1 MDELRFI
8 VRSVNSKG
16 DVVVIIGLT
25 GSIAS
30 GKSAVAKMIQS
41 YGLPIVDADVVAR
54 QVVEPGSPTLKKIA
68 EAFGQDVIAADGS
81 MDRAKVGSII
91 FHDEAMRQKLNSIIH
106 PAIREEMI
114 RQRDEFI
121 SYGEK
126 NVFMDIPLLFESKL
140 QHFVQKII
148 VVSVSE
154 EVQLTRLM
162 ARNGFSE
169 DEAKARI
176 ETQMPVKE
184 KEALADAV
192 IDNDGTLEQ
201 TAIQLQSILYE
212 WNVLK
217 A

>member
-1 MDELRFI
+1 M
-8 VRSVNSKG
+8 
-16 DVVVIIGLT
+16 IIGLT

-54 QVVEPGSPTLKKIA
+54 QVVEPGSPTLKKIT
-68 EAFGQDVIAADGS
+68 ESFGQDVIAADGS

-91 FHDEAMRQKLNSIIH
+91 FHDEAKRQRLNSIIH
-106 PAIREEMI
+106 PAIREEML

-140 QHFVQKII
+140 EHFVEKII

-154 EVQLTRLM
+154 DVQLSRLM
-162 ARNGFSE
+162 ARNGFTE

-176 ETQMPVKE
+176 STQMPVKE

-201 TAIQLQSILYE
+201 TAIQLQNILYE

>member
-1 MDELRFI
+1 M
-8 VRSVNSKG
+8 
-16 DVVVIIGLT
+16 IIGLT

-30 GKSAVAKMIQS
+30 GKSTVAKMIQA

-54 QVVEPGSPTLKKIA
+54 QVVEPGSVTLKKIA
-68 EAFGQDVIAADGS
+68 EAFGQEIIAEDGS

-91 FHDEAMRQKLNSIIH
+91 FHDETMRQKLNSIIH

-140 QHFVQKII
+140 EHFVENII

-154 EVQLTRLM
+154 EVQLERLM
-162 ARNGFSE
+162 ARNGLTE
-169 DEAKARI
+169 QEARARI
-176 ETQMPVKE
+176 ATQIPVAQ
-184 KEALADAV
+184 KEALAHAV
-192 IDNDGTLEQ
+192 IHNNGTYEQ
-201 TAIQLQSILYE
+201 TAEQLQNIL
-212 WNVLK
+212 LK
-217 A
+217 WQILK

>member
-1 MDELRFI
+1 M
-8 VRSVNSKG
+8 
-16 DVVVIIGLT
+16 IIGLT

-54 QVVEPGSPTLKKIA
+54 QVVEPDSETLRKIA
-68 EAFGQDVIAADGS
+68 EVFGKEVIAEDGS
-81 MDRAKVGSII
+81 MDRAKVGNII
-91 FHDEAMRQKLNSIIH
+91 FHDETMRKKLNDIIH
-106 PAIREEMI
+106 PAIRGEMI

-140 QHFVQKII
+140 EHFVEKII

-154 EVQLTRLM
+154 EVQLERLM
-162 ARNGFSE
+162 VRNGFNE
-169 DEAKARI
+169 QEARARI
-176 ETQMPVKE
+176 ATQIPVKQ
-184 KEALADAV
+184 KESFADAV
-192 IDNDGTLEQ
+192 INNNGTLEQ
-201 TAIQLQSILYE
+201 TALQLQNILYE

-217 A
+217 Y

>member
-1 MDELRFI
+1 M
-8 VRSVNSKG
+8 
-16 DVVVIIGLT
+16 IIGLT

-54 QVVEPGSPTLKKIA
+54 QVVEPGSETLKKIA
-68 EAFGQDVIAADGS
+68 EIFGQEVIAEDGS
-81 MDRAKVGSII
+81 MDRAKVGNII
-91 FHDEAMRQKLNSIIH
+91 FHDESMRKKLNDIIH

-140 QHFVQKII
+140 EHFVEKII

-154 EVQLTRLM
+154 EVQLGRLM
-162 ARNGFSE
+162 ARNGFTE
-169 DEAKARI
+169 QEARTRI
-176 ETQMPVKE
+176 ATQIPVKQ
-184 KEALADAV
+184 KEALADYV
-192 IDNDGTLEQ
+192 INNNGTLEQ
-201 TAIQLQSILYE
+201 TALQLQNILYK

-217 A
+217 